1 MCNGMVNLQKVLAAV
16 EKRAQLAVARGF

>member
-16 EKRAQLAVARGF
+16 EKRVQMAVERGF